1 MNKMTLPNSNAE
13 YKSTDKRDRQ
23 TESNEYA
30 TRHVAEKFEIPSL
43 SLAAR
48 IAALAGLGEPEAR
61 V

>member
-1 MNKMTLPNSNAE
+1 VTIANKTPKNKSNTE
-13 YKSTDKRDRQ
+13 NCQQQ
-23 TESNEYA
+23 TEKNEYA

-61 V
+61 S